1 MRAVYLDNNAT
12 TRVAPEVVAAMLP
25 CLTEDFGNP
34 SSVHDFGATSRLA
47 LKEARERVRALLG
60 AAFREEILF
69 TSGGTEAD
77 NTAILGALEAT
88 DERNEIVVSAVEH
101 PAVLALC
108 SHLERTRHVKVHRIP
123 VDALGGLDRA
133 RYRAALSRRVALAS
147 IMWANNETGVVFPV
161 EELAEEAKAVGAL
174 FHTDAVQA
182 VGRLPIA
189 LRGTAIDMLSLSA
202 HKLHG
207 PKGVGALYVRRG
219 APFRSLMLGGNQ
231 ERGRRGGTE
240 NTPGIVG
247 LGKAA
252 EMATSRLRGDA
263 ARMRALRDRLE
274 ASLLGQI
281 QGGRDRAAAQPRR
294 GRRLFRGR
302 LLRRLASSLARRARD
317 VRPRRRRRWRDALFA
332 VARQRR
338 RRHRPGDRDAAFDRR
353 AVASPFARA
362 GNRCR
367 LAFRRAGLCLSARRR
382 DESRSTTQP
391 CAMANRRPA
400 SPSPS
405 PRRSPS
411 PKRSLRRAF
420 LNSKPAPRRWA
431 TKRSRRFAPY
441 PGSNSASGF
450 WRGAA

>member
-47 LKEARERVRALLG
+47 MKEARERVRALLG

-77 NTAILGALEAT
+77 NTAILGALEAA
-88 DERNEIVVSAVEH
+88 DGRNEIVVSAVEH

-108 SHLERTRHVKVHRIP
+108 SHLERTRHIKVHRIP
-123 VDALGGLDRA
+123 VDALGRLDRA

-161 EELAEEAKAVGAL
+161 EELAEEAKSVDAL

-189 LRGTAIDMLSLSA
+189 LRDTAIDMLSLSA

-252 EMATSRLRGDA
+252 EMVASRLRGDA

-274 ASLLGQI
+274 ASLLAQI
-281 QGGRDRAAAQPRR
+281 QGSFVLGDVERRLPNTSALVCEGAEADAIVLLLNRVGVAASSGAACSAGSPAPSHVVRAMGVPAAAAAGATRFSLSRDNDDDDIDRVIETLPAIVERLRARSPAPENDVAPRAA
-294 GRRLFRGR
+294 
-302 LLRRLASSLARRARD
+302 
-317 VRPRRRRRWRDALFA
+317 
-332 VARQRR
+332 
-338 RRHRPGDRDAAFDRR
+338 
-353 AVASPFARA
+353 
-362 GNRCR
+362 
-367 LAFRRAGLCLSARRR
+367 
-382 DESRSTTQP
+382 E
-391 CAMANRRPA
+391 PA
-400 SPSPS
+400 Y
-405 PRRSPS
+405 
-411 PKRSLRRAF
+411 A
-420 LNSKPAPRRWA
+420 
-431 TKRSRRFAPY
+431 
-441 PGSNSASGF
+441 
-450 WRGAA
+450 

>member
-12 TRVAPEVVAAMLP
+12 TRPDPEVVAAMLT

-34 SSVHDFGATSRLA
+34 SSVHDFGSLSRIA
-47 LKEARERVRALLG
+47 LKQAREKVRALLG

-77 NTAILGALEAT
+77 NTAILGALDAA
-88 DERNEIVVSAVEH
+88 DGRNEIIVSAVEH

-108 SHLERTRHVKVHRIP
+108 SHLERTRRIKVHRIP
-123 VDALGGLDRA
+123 VDALGRLDRG
-133 RYRAALSRRVALAS
+133 RYRAALSHKVALVS

-161 EELAEEAKAVGAL
+161 EELAKEAKAVGAL

-189 LRGTAIDMLSLSA
+189 LRETAIDMLSLSA

-207 PKGVGALYVRRG
+207 PKGVGALYVRRDV
-219 APFRSLMLGGNQ
+219 PFRSLILGGNQ

-274 ASLLGQI
+274 ASLMARIPNAFVLG
-281 QGGRDRAAAQPRR
+281 DVE
-294 GRRLFRGR
+294 RRLPNTSAIVCEGAEADAIV
-302 LLRRLASSLARRARD
+302 LLLNRAGVAASS
-317 VRPRRRRRWRDALFA
+317 
-332 VARQRR
+332 
-338 RRHRPGDRDAAFDRR
+338 GAAC
-353 AVASPFARA
+353 AA
-362 GNRCR
+362 G
-367 LAFRRAGLCLSARRR
+367 
-382 DESRSTTQP
+382 STAP
-391 CAMANRRPA
+391 SHVLRAMAVPA
-400 SPSPS
+400 ALAAGAVRLSLSRDNDDDDIDRVIATMPAIVD
-405 PRRSPS
+405 RLRV
-411 PKRSLRRAF
+411 RSLGPECALVPRGVERAY
-420 LNSKPAPRRWA
+420 A
-431 TKRSRRFAPY
+431 
-441 PGSNSASGF
+441 
-450 WRGAA
+450 